1 MAFRNMANPPIDDA
15 DNDGDNPGNTG
26 AGGPGNTGNAGNP
39 GNPTT
44 PSNPNGPVNSGSFIP
59 SHTPPNNLSGNN
71 PNGSGM
77 PGINIQIGG
86 GISGSNQ
93 DDPEEAKKYLL
104 NYNEKYANATPAL
117 FRDTV
122 VDQTIA
128 VLISKSKPNAMLVG
142 AAGVGKT
149 HIVEDIARRIVAGD
163 VPEQLL
169 DYTIYELPLSTLVS
183 GASLVGQLEERLEN
197 ILKFASDPENKAI
210 LFIDE
215 IHQLTKSHD
224 HTLDK
229 VAQMLKPA
237 LARGDLHVI
246 GATTS
251 QEARELDNDPA
262 FKRRFSQLIV
272 SELSS
277 EQTAEVLR
285 HVLPDYTAHYRG
297 VVTVPA
303 DPDVPGVIESI
314 VSFADEYNRARN
326 HRPDNAITLLD
337 KAMSHLALTHQKME
351 QDGIAL
357 PNGIELKPATVEKIA
372 KQLMTGHID
381 QSEVDFDTLAENF
394 AVIRGQDHVIE
405 QVTRIIKGRELGA
418 FPATKPAS
426 WLFAGASGVGKTK
439 VAEIVASTLTH
450 AKPLLLNMAEY
461 HEPSSINR
469 IIGSPAGY
477 VGSDSHREKPLD
489 SLESNPYQVIILDE
503 FEKAHR
509 DVQNLFL
516 GAFDKGVIDTASGKT
531 IDLSKAI
538 VIATTNS
545 GRDKLGRG
553 SLGFTNQAQSA
564 AAISNTDIAN
574 TLSKDFPKELIGRF
588 SYVTAFNRIDREV
601 YTQCLIDHYAREYAR
616 IAATRP
622 AFVRHLPEH
631 LEEDTINALVEAT
644 YVPDHGVRP
653 ARRAVENWITE
664 TLIDAL

>member
-1 MAFRNMANPPIDDA
+1 MYKR
-15 DNDGDNPGNTG
+15 
-26 AGGPGNTGNAGNP
+26 
-39 GNPTT
+39 
-44 PSNPNGPVNSGSFIP
+44 
-59 SHTPPNNLSGNN
+59 
-71 PNGSGM
+71 
-77 PGINIQIGG
+77 Q
-86 GISGSNQ
+86 
-93 DDPEEAKKYLL
+93 
-104 NYNEKYANATPAL
+104 
-117 FRDTV
+117 
-122 VDQTIA
+122 
-128 VLISKSKPNAMLVG
+128 
-142 AAGVGKT
+142 
-149 HIVEDIARRIVAGD
+149 
-163 VPEQLL
+163 
-169 DYTIYELPLSTLVS
+169 LSTLVS

-210 LFIDE
+210 VFIDE

-439 VAEIVASTLTH
+439 VAEL
-450 AKPLLLNMAEY
+450 
-461 HEPSSINR
+461 
-469 IIGSPAGY
+469 
-477 VGSDSHREKPLD
+477 
-489 SLESNPYQVIILDE
+489 SLIHI
-503 FEKAHR
+503 
-509 DVQNLFL
+509 
-516 GAFDKGVIDTASGKT
+516 
-531 IDLSKAI
+531 
-538 VIATTNS
+538 
-545 GRDKLGRG
+545 
-553 SLGFTNQAQSA
+553 
-564 AAISNTDIAN
+564 
-574 TLSKDFPKELIGRF
+574 
-588 SYVTAFNRIDREV
+588 
-601 YTQCLIDHYAREYAR
+601 
-616 IAATRP
+616 
-622 AFVRHLPEH
+622 
-631 LEEDTINALVEAT
+631 
-644 YVPDHGVRP
+644 
-653 ARRAVENWITE
+653 
-664 TLIDAL
+664 